1 MTGSETTPNAEA
13 PSPPARLAGSALRAL
28 RGALGPLAGLIAVT
42 LFFAAADKAYGDGE
56 FFTIRNFT
64 TLSVQI
70 GVVTVAA
77 LGMTL
82 IIIAGGIDL
91 SAGTALA
98 LSATVLALAVKGD
111 VGSLITHGAS
121 FEGLSRRLAEAPE
134 AEQAALRQRLVRL
147 LEDKREIA
155 QAILADARSR
165 EANAVAAA
173 ESSPDDPAAGRRKQR
188 RLAESRRWQRH
199 LERIEGRIQSLAAP
213 DFDPAS
219 DPEWK
224 VGVPNS
230 PLTAPLAVV
239 LGVLVG
245 VAAGLVNGLLISG
258 LRVVPF
264 IVTLGTMTMILGLG
278 NLISENS
285 PVRPGEEDQIPRWLA
300 AISSNSQDHLWGEF
314 FSPGLAVLL
323 GLALALS
330 LVLRYTVF
338 GRYVFA
344 IGSNEAT
351 ARLCGVNTTLV
362 KIGVYA
368 LAGAFFG
375 IAGVF
380 QFSRTSVG
388 DPTSGVGQELA
399 VIAAVVIGGGSLA
412 GGRGSVLGTLA
423 GAAIMA
429 VITSGCRQLG
439 LAQPLQLIIL
449 GGIIILAVTIDQIR
463 QRRAGAA

>member
-1 MTGSETTPNAEA
+1 MTQRTANDA
-13 PSPPARLAGSALRAL
+13 SPAAKVFAAAGRAL
-28 RGALGPLAGLIAVT
+28 RGALGPLAGLIVVT
-42 LFFAAADKAYGDGE
+42 LFFAAADKAWGDGA
-56 FFTIRNFT
+56 FFTVRNFT

-91 SAGTALA
+91 SAGTSLA
-98 LSATVLALAVKGD
+98 LSATVLALAVKADLATLIVHRANFESLSRQVTEEAARGD
-111 VGSLITHGAS
+111 ESSVARERLKRLLVDKRKIAERILAGARAREAS
-121 FEGLSRRLAEAPE
+121 ANAAFETSPDDASASRRL
-134 AEQAALRQRLVRL
+134 
-147 LEDKREIA
+147 
-155 QAILADARSR
+155 
-165 EANAVAAA
+165 
-173 ESSPDDPAAGRRKQR
+173 QR
-188 RLAESRRWQRH
+188 RLAERRRWERYVKR
-199 LERIEGRIQSLAAP
+199 LEERIQSLASST
-213 DFDPAS
+213 FTPAS

-230 PLTAPLAVV
+230 PFTAPLAVM

-245 VAAGLVNGLLISG
+245 VAAGLFNGLLISG

-300 AISSNSQDHLWGEF
+300 AVSSNSQDHLWGEF

-323 GLALALS
+323 ALAALLA

-338 GRYVFA
+338 GRFVFA

-362 KIGVYA
+362 KIGVYS

-375 IAGVF
+375 IAGVY

-399 VIAAVVIGGGSLA
+399 VIAAVVIGGGSLS

-449 GGIIILAVTIDQIR
+449 GAIIILAVTIDQLR
-463 QRRAGAA
+463 QRRSGAT